1 MGSKKDLFRRYAPL
15 LIVLGLVLAYAV
27 YDQSLPQSD
36 DLTAL
41 SWTQPLETEGDE
53 ELTNLAGY
61 NIHCWGGAGR
71 YTVQVHIDD
80 PSVTDFAM
88 QGLPP
93 GRYQCAVSAY
103 TQDGLESALSN
114 VVTRTIR

>member
-1 MGSKKDLFRRYAPL
+1 MSSRKDRLKRYAPV
-15 LIVLGLVLAYAV
+15 LIALALVAGYAV
-27 YDQSLPQSD
+27 YDRSLTESD
-36 DLTAL
+36 VLTEL

-53 ELTNLAGY
+53 ELLDLAGY

-71 YTVQVHIDD
+71 YTIQVHIDD
-80 PSVTDFAM
+80 PSVTHFAM
-88 QGLPP
+88 EGLPP

-114 VVTRTIR
+114 VVTRTIE